1 VKIRAF
7 EERAVMQKVVLSCDL
22 EISPKGSFTNYVDKI
37 LAFFHHLPPCVDIF
51 YGMNV
56 DKKTNI
62 SEPPTYLPSLVNVVC
77 ERPLSSQALLGLLGI
92 LKRQGKI
99 VMVFT
104 CTSGRVERHREGRGE
119 A

>member
-1 VKIRAF
+1 MKIRAF

-22 EISPKGSFTNYVDKI
+22 EISPKQPG
-37 LAFFHHLPPCVDIF
+37 
-51 YGMNV
+51 
-56 DKKTNI
+56 
-62 SEPPTYLPSLVNVVC
+62 
-77 ERPLSSQALLGLLGI
+77 QLGLLGI

-104 CTSGRVERHREGRGE
+104 CTSGRVERLREGRGE